1 MAQDLLVF
9 FYFFIGQQ
17 NLRQECLQLRHGW
30 ILVLWSLD
38 IINLG
43 MGGLSLRENNY
54 NLQIQLVL
62 TYCC

>member
-1 MAQDLLVF
+1 MGQDLLVF

-43 MGGLSLRENNY
+43 MGGSL
-54 NLQIQLVL
+54 
-62 TYCC
+62 